1 MHTIKLKQTFTT
13 LLIFLFYFYGICLPQ
28 GKAEKVSITKDSQQD
43 PANNK
48 QETRFFVETG
58 DLSPEKSLQVLTE
71 ENLQRKPLDGE
82 HKSIV
87 VQNGIS
93 LKDKEKNVYSRTF
106 PQILFSTSGIIS
118 VIREEK
124 DIEEELSL
132 DKDYQSIATEKEIS
146 SNNIEKNVSQTTS
159 AQDCSATSA
168 SEIQSSPLEQH
179 GIQEPTIDKK
189 PSEDT
194 ASDKNFQENISLHED
209 DQKIAVEEN
218 ISSVT
223 SPAILSPDKEGSS
236 LTEEEK
242 GDQISVIDNEQQRNT
257 PDEEKTPSLE
267 EEKLPINHQVN
278 TDEKESQDI
287 KENDIPSHVSEPSP
301 TTAYEKETLP
311 ESVIEDSENSKEASH
326 VNEDK
331 EGIIINKDMLSDIKE
346 KETLSI
352 TSTAVPSTPSP
363 GKGESLVKEEKGTQ
377 SSKVPD
383 DQQGIVPDE
392 ENIPLLREEK
402 SPINYQSMSNEKT
415 IPQHREDENISSSP
429 SELPTTDVRE
439 KESSAI
445 EGTQTDAGESKYL
458 QDAPENGALPSSPIN
473 EPSNKTEVEASMPL
487 NRDTQESNEEIHLQK
502 SVGDIKE
509 GEEEIK
515 YTWKIWHSD
524 PTHSVIL
531 AVVITLVAA
540 KIGGW
545 TARMIKFP
553 GVVGKLILGMIL
565 GNMYLL
571 TGSDYFD
578 FLKTMPFLKMISYF
592 GTLVLLLT
600 AGLTTDLRAILRVGA
615 SSFLVC
621 LGGIVAPAGLGIIVG
636 HFLLPDTSD
645 GTKLLLA
652 IILCN
657 SSTGLLLAILSELKA
672 MNTLEGRVIAGA
684 TILTD
689 IVIIL
694 TFGVV
699 SGVVAKG
706 GVSLLGISVSFG
718 IAICFL
724 VVAVIIIF
732 KYGEKFGNF
741 LTKRLTE
748 GINIPIVVILSLLL
762 AFMFGSV
769 GLHTVIGAFIAGLF
783 LRNVKLRDSD
793 DREHR
798 NVESFIRPFYVIL
811 VPILFVRVG
820 AQVDLKSFFSIDAVL
835 LGLAITGAAIVGKM
849 FCSVC
854 PIEKGINRLAIG
866 IGMATKMEGT
876 LILAGIGRDIGI
888 LNDTVFSSI
897 IMVIVL
903 TSTICPFLMK
913 VLLLRKNNIR
923 YEGMCIDA
931 EKKELEKVT
940 VN

>member
-1 MHTIKLKQTFTT
+1 MHTIKLKRAFT
-13 LLIFLFYFYGICLPQ
+13 LLIIFLFSFYGIWLPQ
-28 GKAEKVSITKDSQQD
+28 GKAENASITEDFQQIPD
-43 PANNK
+43 NNSNK
-48 QETRFFVETG
+48 KETEYFVETG
-58 DLSPEKSLQVLTE
+58 GLSPEKSLQTLEE
-71 ENLQRKPLDGE
+71 ENLQKKPLDE
-82 HKSIV
+82 EYQSVIV
-87 VQNGIS
+87 RKGIS
-93 LKDKEKNVYSRTF
+93 FNDKEKNAYSFVFSRL
-106 PQILFSTSGIIS
+106 LFTTASIVERLQGEKETQVNTLDTKSHQTITQKNDSITP
-118 VIREEK
+118 VVKEERYVPN
-124 DIEEELSL
+124 ELPINN
-132 DKDYQSIATEKEIS
+132 DQQSIVREKEIS
-146 SNNIEKNVSQTTS
+146 SSDTGIDISQDMLAQTS
-159 AQDCSATSA
+159 SVMSA
-168 SEIQSSPLEQH
+168 SETPSSSEEDGTQ
-179 GIQEPTIDKK
+179 TSVIDKK
-189 PSEDT
+189 LSLDMIGEKIPDSHTGDG
-194 ASDKNFQENISLHED
+194 KNPQENLSVNED
-209 DQKIAVEEN
+209 DQKIAVGKEIPSATPLITLSGTSSDEGTSSIEKESGDEALAVDTKQQVSTPGDET
-218 ISSVT
+218 IS
-223 SPAILSPDKEGSS
+223 
-236 LTEEEK
+236 
-242 GDQISVIDNEQQRNT
+242 
-257 PDEEKTPSLE
+257 SLE
-267 EEKLPINHQVN
+267 EEKSSINHQVN
-278 TDEKESQDI
+278 IDARESRDMREKE
-287 KENDIPSHVSEPSP
+287 
-301 TTAYEKETLP
+301 LP
-311 ESVIEDSENSKEASH
+311 
-326 VNEDK
+326 
-331 EGIIINKDMLSDIKE
+331 
-346 KETLSI
+346 SI
-352 TSTAVPSTPSP
+352 TSTEIPPTSSP
-363 GKGESLVKEEKGTQ
+363 NEEKSLVKDGEDKCLQDTPEQDTIEKDA
-377 SSKVPD
+377 P
-383 DQQGIVPDE
+383 
-392 ENIPLLREEK
+392 
-402 SPINYQSMSNEKT
+402 
-415 IPQHREDENISSSP
+415 SSSII
-429 SELPTTDVRE
+429 LN
-439 KESSAI
+439 K
-445 EGTQTDAGESKYL
+445 
-458 QDAPENGALPSSPIN
+458 
-473 EPSNKTEVEASMPL
+473 PSNKIEVESPVPL
-487 NRDTQESNEEIHLQK
+487 NRNAQEFHKEIHLQK
-502 SVGDIKE
+502 PSGEIAEGKE
-509 GEEEIK
+509 ETES
-515 YTWKIWHSD
+515 TWKIWHSD

-545 TARMIKFP
+545 IARMIRLP

-565 GNMYLL
+565 GNFYLV

-578 FLKTMPFLKMISYF
+578 FLKTMPFLKMVSYF

-621 LGGIVAPAGLGIIVG
+621 LGGIVMPAGLGIIVG
-636 HFLLPDTSD
+636 YFLLPDTSD

-706 GVSLLGISVSFG
+706 GVSLLGISISFG

-724 VVAVIIIF
+724 VAAVVIIF

-783 LRNVKLRDSD
+783 LRNVKLKDSD

-811 VPILFVRVG
+811 VPMLFVRVG
-820 AQVDLKSFFSIDAVL
+820 AQVDLKSFFNIEAVL

-876 LILAGIGRDIGI
+876 LILTGIGRDIGI
-888 LNDTVFSSI
+888 LDDTVFSSV

-903 TSTICPFLMK
+903 TSTICPFFMR

-923 YEGMCIDA
+923 YESICINA